1 MLEKIYS
8 VEDAEFR
15 TYGRIIRDLDITEIV
30 EAANQIKNPAE
41 GSSYLPSREE
51 FEKLKIFHEIEDKFY
66 DDRIEGW
73 NKYLKAIEKI
83 YVASIS

>member
-41 GSSYLPSREE
+41 GSSYLPSIEE
-51 FEKLKIFHEIEDKFY
+51 FEKLFDKNISKKYGQDRKTEIVYSEQKKFCL
-66 DDRIEGW
+66 I
-73 NKYLKAIEKI
+73 
-83 YVASIS
+83 